1 MFSKTLV
8 ALSVVLLVPHVI
20 AHGVVTSPAPRTT
33 GAASVAACGSA
44 VVKKLGSDKYGP
56 IQDAQDKADSDYDE
70 AACSI
75 YFCRGYKYEDNTD
88 KVQTYS
94 VGDVVAFK
102 VDMEAHHTGIA
113 NVSVVDNASQSTIG
127 EPLKNWPVYADD
139 TLGPADWPPDET
151 NFSVTIPDV
160 TEHCSEAGACAIQW
174 WWYGTKNDQ
183 TYESCIDF
191 VIG

>member
-1 MFSKTLV
+1 MFSKTFA
-8 ALSVVLLVPHVI
+8 ALSVLLVVPHVI

-44 VVKKLGSDKYGP
+44 VVKKLGS
-56 IQDAQDKADSDYDE
+56 DAQDKADSDYDE

-113 NVSVVDNASQSTIG
+113 VDNASQSTIG

-151 NFSVTIPDV
+151 DFSVTIPDV
-160 TEHCSEAGACAIQW
+160 NEQCSEAGACAIQW